1 MWVALGR
8 SGYWI
13 HGSQVSALL
22 TPVSLIPVGKRLLRV
37 RISGELWRAVHIE
50 ALNKGVTVGSIIE
63 DAIALYLALSQGNVS
78 LVLKQGATLNL
89 TTIKPSTATPCEQA
103 SKPTVEPEAKPV
115 VTPQPA
121 IVVDAD
127 APSFVR
133 DNPWLAI
140 ISRRGS

>member
-1 MWVALGR
+1 MAK
-8 SGYWI
+8 
-13 HGSQVSALL
+13 H
-22 TPVSLIPVGKRLLRV
+22 RLKVFIRD
-37 RISGELWRAVHIE
+37 ELWRAVHVE

-78 LVLKQGATLNL
+78 LVLKQGATLSL
-89 TTIKPSTATPCEQA
+89 TTIKPSLAAPCEQA

>member
-1 MWVALGR
+1 M
-8 SGYWI
+8 
-13 HGSQVSALL
+13 
-22 TPVSLIPVGKRLLRV
+22 
-37 RISGELWRAVHIE
+37 
-50 ALNKGVTVGSIIE
+50 GSIIE

-78 LVLKQGATLNL
+78 LVLKPGVSLSL
-89 TTIKPSTATPCEQA
+89 TTIKPSLATPCEQA

-127 APSFVR
+127 GNMPSFVR
-133 DNPWLAI
+133 DNPWLSI

>member
-1 MWVALGR
+1 
-8 SGYWI
+8 
-13 HGSQVSALL
+13 
-22 TPVSLIPVGKRLLRV
+22 
-37 RISGELWRAVHIE
+37 
-50 ALNKGVTVGSIIE
+50 VGSIIE

-78 LVLKQGATLNL
+78 LVPKPGATLSL
-89 TTIKPSTATPCEQA
+89 TTIKPSLATPCEQA

-127 APSFVR
+127 GNMPSFVR

>member
-1 MWVALGR
+1 
-8 SGYWI
+8 
-13 HGSQVSALL
+13 
-22 TPVSLIPVGKRLLRV
+22 
-37 RISGELWRAVHIE
+37 
-50 ALNKGVTVGSIIE
+50 VGSIIE

-78 LVLKQGATLNL
+78 LVLKPGVSLSL
-89 TTIKPSTATPCEQA
+89 TTIKPSLATPCEQA

-127 APSFVR
+127 GNMPSFVR
-133 DNPWLAI
+133 DNPWLSI

>member
-1 MWVALGR
+1 VAK
-8 SGYWI
+8 
-13 HGSQVSALL
+13 H
-22 TPVSLIPVGKRLLRV
+22 RLKVFIRD
-37 RISGELWRAVHIE
+37 ELWRAVHVE

-78 LVLKQGATLNL
+78 LVLKPGVSLSL
-89 TTIKPSTATPCEQA
+89 TSIKPSTATPCEQA
-103 SKPTVEPEAKPV
+103 SKPTVEPIPVLNPQPEAKPV

-140 ISRRGS
+140 ISRRSAG

>member
-1 MWVALGR
+1 
-8 SGYWI
+8 
-13 HGSQVSALL
+13 
-22 TPVSLIPVGKRLLRV
+22 
-37 RISGELWRAVHIE
+37 
-50 ALNKGVTVGSIIE
+50 VGSIIE

-78 LVLKQGATLNL
+78 LVLKPGVSLSL
-89 TTIKPSTATPCEQA
+89 TTIKPSLATPCEQA

-127 APSFVR
+127 GNMPSFVR